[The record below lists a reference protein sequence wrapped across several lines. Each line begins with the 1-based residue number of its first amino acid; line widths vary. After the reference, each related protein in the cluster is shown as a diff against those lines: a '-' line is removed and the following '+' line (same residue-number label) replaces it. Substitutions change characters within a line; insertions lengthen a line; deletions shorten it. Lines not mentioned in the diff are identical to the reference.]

1 MTKAAKRQPQTETP
15 PIPVKSKIVE
25 PKTVGRL
32 RGLGGSSSDD
42 WNNILA
48 NQAFD
53 SLWLDRS
60 DEEQR
65 SKQLKST
72 AAYLTAFQ
80 AKDELEAMMGTQL
93 FAAHNAAMECYRR
106 AMLDNQTF
114 DGRSEN
120 LSQANKLSRTYATL
134 IEALNRHRG
143 KGSQQKVT
151 VEHVHVHEGGQAAI
165 GTFAPPGGGG
175 GVAIKSEVQSHAKP
189 NADAPEPPL
198 LRSDPIGNVLPI
210 PGHAERA
217 MSPARRDEPRRAKG

>member
-1 MTKAAKRQPQTETP
+1 MTKAAKRQPQTETH

-25 PKTVGRL
+25 PNTAGRL

-48 NQAFD
+48 NQAFG
-53 SLWLDRS
+53 SLWLAGS
-60 DEEQR
+60 DEER
-65 SKQLKST
+65 VGKQFKST
-72 AAYLTAFQ
+72 AAYLTSFK

-106 AMLDNQTF
+106 AMIVDQTF
-114 DGRSEN
+114 AGRSEN

-143 KGSQQKVT
+143 KGGHQKVT

-165 GTFAPPGGGG
+165 GTFAPGGGG

-198 LRSDPIGNVLPI
+198 LRSDPIDNVLPI
-210 PGHAERA
+210 PGHAERE
-217 MSPARRDEPRRAKG
+217 MSHARRDEPRSAKG